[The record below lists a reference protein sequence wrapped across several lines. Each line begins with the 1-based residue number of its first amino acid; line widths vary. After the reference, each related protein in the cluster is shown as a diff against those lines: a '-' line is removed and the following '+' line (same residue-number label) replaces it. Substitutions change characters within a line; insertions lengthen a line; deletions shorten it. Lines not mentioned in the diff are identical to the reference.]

1 MSIPLS
7 TNNLDVAEQVNVLF
21 KSSMGFPSTLE
32 TKPWYDETSVKYN
45 NYVNGED
52 IFVEE
57 IPDNPT
63 GWTSVTLSDIS
74 LNSNQLS
81 TGGEVTEES
90 TGIIRYYKRLIL
102 TAIPNSN
109 NNSYYALDS
118 DGNNILA
125 DGLQFNTK
133 WSGSGPKPYPYTLNT
148 QNAISAD
155 STAPNELLQ
164 DSTGGNWMYDV
175 RSGIIFFPDYSS
187 SLCNNSSN

>member
-57 IPDNPT
+57 IPDNPS

-81 TGGEVTEES
+81 TGGEVKEES
-90 TGIIRYYKRLIL
+90 TGVIRHYKRLIL
-102 TAIPNSN
+102 TAVPNSN
-109 NNSYYALDS
+109 NNSYYALDT
-118 DGNNILA
+118 DGYNILA

-148 QNAISAD
+148 QN
-155 STAPNELLQ
+155 
-164 DSTGGNWMYDV
+164 
-175 RSGIIFFPDYSS
+175 
-187 SLCNNSSN
+187 NSC